1 MGEEIKSISDDELI
15 ELIIGKTE
23 SVKRFL
29 ERTPDLY
36 RALANLY
43 GIPDRASGL
52 TARCRERLAAA
63 VELGRRMAKGKLPD
77 LQHFSDP
84 ATTALY
90 LATELQYLEK
100 EMFLVL
106 SLNCKNMVVG
116 KDVVSV
122 GSAVNTV
129 VSQREILMSVM
140 SHNGTSFIIAH
151 NHPSG
156 DPKPSM
162 EDVRVT
168 DNLRKAGKLMG
179 IPLIDHIIIGNGEY
193 YSFREEESKED

>member
-100 EMFLVL
+100 E
-106 SLNCKNMVVG
+106 
-116 KDVVSV
+116 
-122 GSAVNTV
+122 SAVNTV

-140 SHNGTSFIIAH
+140 RHNGTSFIIAH

-168 DNLRKAGKLMG
+168 DNLRKV
-179 IPLIDHIIIGNGEY
+179 
-193 YSFREEESKED
+193 